1 MIDQKLLKASL
12 SPITDAT
19 DSVAVRETADVDTAI
34 DAAPEMTENTP
45 ETRIK
50 VDYIVYSVVP
60 LYHVYSVLTHTP
72 CIYDT
77 AYI

>member
-34 DAAPEMTENTP
+34 DAAPEMTQNTP

-50 VDYIVYSVVP
+50 VDYIV
-60 LYHVYSVLTHTP
+60 
-72 CIYDT
+72 
-77 AYI
+77 